1 MAYKKSKVIIKTYVI
16 GKKILMLF
24 AIILLLLILFITA
37 LIITKQNYD
46 SKKSEFHM
54 NNIKS
59 AIPVVGIGYN
69 KKINIFSSEQSIGNF
84 GILPCFYKAG
94 INNKTNVK
102 PVYEQPVQAVAAQ
115 LPKVK
120 ISETNNS
127 YNKIEIK
134 NETKY
139 NVDVNSILNLNTNFD
154 IHKNKPSILIV
165 HTHGTESYTAG
176 DSTYSSARTTD
187 KNLNMIRVGRQ
198 LKTELEKYG
207 FNVIHDTNLNDHPSY
222 NSSYSKTLTV
232 IQGYLKKYPSIK
244 CVFDVHR
251 DAIEAEDGT
260 RMKFTAQIDDKK
272 VSQVM
277 IVSGTDGLG
286 LENPNWQQ
294 NLSFAL
300 KIQSYLNNK
309 YPGFMRPVNLRKER
323 FNMHLTSGSLLFEIG
338 THGNTL
344 DEALGACEYLAEGIN
359 AVLK

>member
-16 GKKILMLF
+16 GKKIIILF
-24 AIILLLLILFITA
+24 SLLLLLLILFITA
-37 LIITKQNYD
+37 FVITKQNYD

-59 AIPVVGIGYN
+59 AIPVVGVGYKN
-69 KKINIFSSEQSIGNF
+69 KNILNMFSLEKSIGNF
-84 GILPCFYKAG
+84 GVLPCFYTSG
-94 INNKTNVK
+94 TTDKTDK
-102 PVYEQPVQAVAAQ
+102 KIVYEQPVQAVAAKVS
-115 LPKVK
+115 KVK
-120 ISETNNS
+120 VSETNNS

-139 NVDVNSILNLNTNFD
+139 NVDVNSILNMDINFD

-165 HTHGTESYTAG
+165 HTHGTESYTSD
-176 DSTYSSARTTD
+176 DSLYSSARTTD
-187 KNLNMIRVGRQ
+187 KDLNMIRVGRQ

-260 RMKFTAQIDDKK
+260 RMKFTAQIGDKK

-300 KIQSYLNNK
+300 KIHCKLKQLD
-309 YPGFMRPVNLRKER
+309 
-323 FNMHLTSGSLLFEIG
+323 
-338 THGNTL
+338 TL
-344 DEALGACEYLAEGIN
+344 
-359 AVLK
+359 